1 MHSDRKTV
9 EERNNHRTTAL
20 ERRGH
25 DRDNDER
32 TPLRSRWR
40 PGRILGLASLAAIG
54 SLALAACGASQ
65 ATSSKASSSQTLVLW
80 HNGSFAATT
89 TKLLANAFSKTH
101 PGVKFDLVA
110 QPSGDYFAAL
120 QAALISGNGPD
131 IVNLWPAQYLTRFE
145 SRLVN
150 LDPYISTSLLQ
161 KVSGESY
168 FAANGSLA
176 SGTYAVPF
184 ENQFYT
190 GFYNKSLFAK
200 AHIAAVPRTWSQLTA
215 DCGKLKSIGAIP
227 VVYGAQS
234 GSGEFNPVYE
244 WSYLL
249 AGVYPLSA
257 WNGLLNGHVSYSSS
271 AIVSQLSHWH
281 AMASAGCINSNAL
294 TNKVAANEF
303 TGGKAAMIFKGS
315 WDAGSFYQSMGSKVG
330 VILPPYSTSPMSG
343 IVEET
348 GEGYG
353 VPVSAT
359 HKTMAI
365 KFLKFILSTQ
375 GQKIIAQ
382 SGQTPVLPGYKA
394 TNPLQQ
400 SLLQMAN
407 SPGYHIYPMFD
418 NLMQAPVESVA
429 ARLLDQVLVG
439 QVSPR
444 QAASE
449 IASAESNLS
458 SSARAV
464 NYHLGR

>member
-1 MHSDRKTV
+1 MQFPCRISGRSPKGRGTASQKASRHIQK
-9 EERNNHRTTAL
+9 EGEAPPRNK
-20 ERRGH
+20 G
-25 DRDNDER
+25 
-32 TPLRSRWR
+32 PR
-40 PGRILGLASLAAIG
+40 PGRIGSLLVFVAVG
-54 SLALAACGASQ
+54 SLALAACGGSQ
-65 ATSSKASSSQTLVLW
+65 PASSSSGQTIVLW

-89 TKLLANAFSKTH
+89 TNLLAKAFEKTH

-120 QAALISGNGPD
+120 QAALISGKGPD

-145 SRLVN
+145 SGLVN
-150 LDPYISTSLLQ
+150 LDPYISTSVLS

-168 FAANGSLA
+168 FAKNGSLS

-184 ENQFYT
+184 ENQFYN

-200 AHIAAVPRTWSQLTA
+200 ANIASPPRTWSELTA
-215 DCGKLKSIGAIP
+215 DCSKLKAVGAIP

-249 AGVYPLSA
+249 SGVYPLSS
-257 WNGLLNGHVSYSSS
+257 WNGLLNGHVPYSSG

-281 AMASAGCINSNAL
+281 AMATSGCINSDAL
-294 TNKVAANEF
+294 TNKVAASEF
-303 TGGKAAMIFKGS
+303 TSGKAAMIFKGS

-330 VILPPYSTSPMSG
+330 VMLPPYSSSPMSA
-343 IVEET
+343 IIEET

-353 VPVSAT
+353 VPTSAT
-359 HKTMAI
+359 HKTTAI
-365 KFLKFILSTQ
+365 EFLKFILSPQ
-375 GQKIIAQ
+375 GEHIIAE
-382 SGQTPVLPGYKA
+382 SGQAPVLPGYNA

-400 SLLQMAN
+400 SLLSMAN
-407 SPGYHIYPMFD
+407 SSSYHVYPMFD

-439 QVSPR
+439 QVSPQ
-444 QAASE
+444 QAATE

-458 SSARAV
+458 ASARAV
-464 NYHLGR
+464 SYHLGG

>member
-1 MHSDRKTV
+1 MHSDCQ
-9 EERNNHRTTAL
+9 TA
-20 ERRGH
+20 EGSKKRRITELKRRHH

-32 TPLRSRWR
+32 ASLRSGPR
-40 PGRILGLASLAAIG
+40 PGRILGFVSLAAVASLAI
-54 SLALAACGASQ
+54 AACGASR
-65 ATSSKASSSQTLVLW
+65 TASAKSPSRQTLVLW

-89 TKLLANAFSKTH
+89 TKLLANAFSKAH

-131 IVNLWPAQYLTRFE
+131 LVNLWPAQYMTRFE

-150 LDPYISTSLLQ
+150 LDPYISMSLLR
-161 KVSGESY
+161 KVSGENY
-168 FAANGSLA
+168 FAANGSLS

-249 AGVYPLSA
+249 AGVYPLSS
-257 WNGLLNGHVSYSSS
+257 WNGLLNGHIPYSSN
-271 AIVSQLSHWH
+271 AVVGQLSHWR

-294 TNKVAANEF
+294 TNKVAASEF
-303 TGGKAAMIFKGS
+303 TSGKAAMIFKGS

-330 VILPPYSTSPMSG
+330 VILPPYSTSPMSA

-365 KFLKFILSTQ
+365 QFLKFILSPQ
-375 GQKIIAQ
+375 GQKIITQ
-382 SGQTPVLPGYKA
+382 SGQTPVLPGYRA

-407 SPGYHIYPMFD
+407 SSSYHVYPMFD

-449 IASAESNLS
+449 IASAEANLS

-464 NYHLGR
+464 NYHLG

>member
-1 MHSDRKTV
+1 MHFC
-9 EERNNHRTTAL
+9 HRVHGIQMRTH
-20 ERRGH
+20 R
-25 DRDNDER
+25 R
-32 TPLRSRWR
+32 TPSETGGRPRGSSRARGGRSAWAR
-40 PGRILGLASLAAIG
+40 GLPAVVVAS
-54 SLALAACGASQ
+54 SLALAACG
-65 ATSSKASSSQTLVLW
+65 SSSPASSASSTKTIVLW

-89 TKLLANAFSKTH
+89 TKLLTQAFEKSH

-120 QAALISGNGPD
+120 QAALISGKGPD
-131 IVNLWPAQYLTRFE
+131 LVNLWPAQYMTRFE

-150 LDPYISTSLLQ
+150 LDPYISTSLLA

-168 FAANGSLA
+168 FAKNGSLS

-184 ENQFYT
+184 ENQFYN

-200 AHIAAVPRTWSQLTA
+200 ANISSLPRTWSELTA
-215 DCGKLKSIGAIP
+215 DCGKLKAVGAIP
-227 VVYGAQS
+227 IVYGAQS

-249 AGVYPLSA
+249 AGVYPLSS
-257 WNGLLNGHVSYSSS
+257 WNGLLNGHISYASS
-271 AIVSQLSHWH
+271 AIVNQLSKWH
-281 AMASAGCINSNAL
+281 SLATSGCINSNAL

-315 WDAGSFYQSMGSKVG
+315 WDAGSFFQAMGSKVG
-330 VILPPYSTSPMSG
+330 VMVPPYSSSPMSG
-343 IVEET
+343 IIEET

-359 HKTMAI
+359 HKTTAI
-365 KFLKFILSTQ
+365 QFLKFILSPQ
-375 GQKIIAQ
+375 GQRIIAK
-382 SGQTPVLPGYKA
+382 SGQAPVLPGYSA

-400 SLLQMAN
+400 SLLSMAN
-407 SPGYHIYPMFD
+407 SSSFHVYPMFD

-439 QVSPR
+439 QISPR
-444 QAASE
+444 QAATE
-449 IASAESNLS
+449 IAGAESNLS

-464 NYHLGR
+464 NYHLGG